1 MTIPMVPGR
10 MIARLPNIHNKTGR
24 MRRAA
29 TSVLC
34 ALAVV
39 ASVVE
44 ACDVSLAD
52 FGAHGNGIDYDD
64 EALTA
69 ALAKC
74 SDGGIITFPSG
85 KYLLSPFELKSNMEL
100 RLEKGSVLLATTDW
114 SRWPVVPPLPSYPDV
129 RGKKD
134 FVHLQLIFN
143 TVHIL
148 I

>member
-1 MTIPMVPGR
+1 MVPVR
-10 MIARLPNIHNKTGR
+10 MFAHPPDIHNQTGR
-24 MRRAA
+24 MRRAV
-29 TSVLC
+29 TSVAC

-39 ASVVE
+39 ACVVE
-44 ACDVSLAD
+44 ACDVSVAD

-74 SDGGIITFPSG
+74 SNGGIITFPSG

-129 RGKKD
+129 RARKTSYICS
-134 FVHLQLIFN
+134 LIFN
-143 TVHIL
+143 TVYIL